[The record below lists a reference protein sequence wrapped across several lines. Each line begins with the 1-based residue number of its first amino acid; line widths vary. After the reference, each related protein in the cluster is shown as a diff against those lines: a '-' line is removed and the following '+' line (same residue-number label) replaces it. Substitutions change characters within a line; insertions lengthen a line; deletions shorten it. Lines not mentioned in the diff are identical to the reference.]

1 MFKKSLALSA
11 TFVAVFSPCGVA
23 AEPNEVEQLRQEIR
37 QLKESYE
44 ARIQALERRLSN
56 APRDGDA
63 ARATAPPAS
72 APLPAT
78 SGNAMSTFNPAISL
92 ILGGTYAHLSQD
104 PASFRIQGFVPS
116 GGEVGPGAR
125 SFNLGESELTFSASV
140 DPYFS
145 GRLTASLAGD
155 NSVSVEEALFETH
168 SLFNGATARA
178 GRFLSSIGYL
188 NSQHAHAW
196 DFVDAPLAYQAF
208 FGGPLKIDGLQLR
221 WLAPTD
227 RFIELGIEAGAGDAF
242 PANRRGGNGLDST
255 AAFVHVGDDIGQ
267 SLSWRAGL
275 SWLESKSRDRAYDDV
290 NSAGGA
296 VTNAFSGTSRTWV
309 VDGILKWAPNGNSTR
324 QNFKLQGEYMRRQE
338 TGTLTYDA
346 SGVALASA
354 YQSAQSGWYL
364 QGVYQF
370 APQWRLGLRHDR
382 LDSGRPAI
390 AALASGALTA
400 ADLPLLVH
408 HDPSRNTLM
417 VDYNLSEFS
426 RLRLQFAQD
435 KSRGDA
441 TDRQIFLQYIMSLG
455 THGAHSF

>member
-1 MFKKSLALSA
+1 MFKRTLVLSA
-11 TFVAVFSPCGVA
+11 TVAMICSPCSMA
-23 AEPNEVEQLRQEIR
+23 AESNEIEQLRQEIR

-44 ARIQALERRLSN
+44 ARLQALERRL
-56 APRDGDA
+56 AETRRDADA
-63 ARATAPPAS
+63 TRTPLPQESAAVPATARS
-72 APLPAT
+72 AVP
-78 SGNAMSTFNPAISL
+78 TFNPAISL
-92 ILGGTYAHLSQD
+92 ILGGTYARLSLD
-104 PASFRIQGFVPS
+104 PSSFRIQGFVPS

-125 SFNLGESELTFSASV
+125 SFNLGESELTFSASI

-155 NSVSVEEALFETH
+155 NSVGVEEALFESQ
-168 SLFNGATARA
+168 SLFNGATVRG

-188 NSQHAHAW
+188 NGQHAHAW
-196 DFVDAPLAYQAF
+196 DFVDMPLAYQAF
-208 FGGPLKIDGLQLR
+208 FGGPLKTDGLQLR

-227 RFIELGIEAGAGDAF
+227 RFIELGVEAGAGDAF
-242 PANRRGGNGLDST
+242 PANRRGGNALDTT

-309 VDGILKWAPNGNSTR
+309 VDGVLKWAPDGNSTR
-324 QNFKLQGEYMRRQE
+324 RNFKLQGEYMRRDE
-338 TGTLTYDA
+338 RGTLTYDTA
-346 SGVALASA
+346 GAALTSA

-370 APQWRLGLRHDR
+370 APRWRVALRHDR
-382 LDSGRPAI
+382 LDSGQSHVGAF
-390 AALASGALTA
+390 ATGALST

-408 HDPSRNTLM
+408 GEPSRDALM
-417 VDYNLSEFS
+417 VDYSLSEFS
-426 RLRLQFAQD
+426 RFRLQLARD
-435 KSRGDA
+435 KSRANA
-441 TDRQIFLQYIMSLG
+441 TDHQLFLQYIMSLG
-455 THGAHSF
+455 SHGGHSF